1 MNAPAKLL
9 AKATLIAPLVLPIRV
24 AAQVSATD
32 TTGIPPAGHGTLGQ
46 DNISIRL
53 QASAISL
60 QMYPLNEVIIRLL
73 SPDTYRSLHRLLE
86 AHQEAIDEAS
96 RRYALAEPGIFVV
109 TFFGREVRAQFNPDE
124 VTVTSQNRF
133 FRPVSIIPLSPIW
146 NQHELGRRETAAA
159 IYVYEDGIRL
169 LEPFSIEYKG
179 TRVNQWQALL
189 SRIEEELARVRTRAV
204 DPDS

>member
-1 MNAPAKLL
+1 MNAPTRLL
-9 AKATLIAPLVLPIRV
+9 AKATLIALLVLPIRV
-24 AAQVSATD
+24 AAQVSPTD
-32 TTGIPPAGHGTLGQ
+32 TTGMPPAGHGTLGQ

-53 QASAISL
+53 EASAISL

-86 AHQEAIDEAS
+86 SHQEAIDEAS
-96 RRYALAEPGIFVV
+96 RSYALAEPGIFVV
-109 TFFGREVRAQFNPDE
+109 TFFGREVSARFDPDE
-124 VTVTSQNRF
+124 VTITSQNRF
-133 FRPVSIIPLSPIW
+133 FRPVAIIPLSPIW

-179 TRVNQWQALL
+179 TRINQWQALL

>member
-1 MNAPAKLL
+1 MNAAARLL
-9 AKATLIAPLVLPIRV
+9 AKVTLIAPLVLPTRV

-32 TTGIPPAGHGTLGQ
+32 TTGMPPAGHGTLGQ

-86 AHQEAIDEAS
+86 SHQDAIDEAS

-109 TFFGREVRAQFNPDE
+109 TFFGREARAQFDPDE

-133 FRPVSIIPLSPIW
+133 FRPVGIIPLSPIW

-179 TRVNQWQALL
+179 TRVNQWEALL
-189 SRIEEELARVRTRAV
+189 RRIEEELARVRARAV
-204 DPDS
+204 HPDS